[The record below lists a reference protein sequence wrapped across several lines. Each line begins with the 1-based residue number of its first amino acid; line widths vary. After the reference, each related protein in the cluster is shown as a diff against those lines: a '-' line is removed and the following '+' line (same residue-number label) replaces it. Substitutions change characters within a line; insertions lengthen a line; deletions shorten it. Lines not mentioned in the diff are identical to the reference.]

1 MALKQFILLSIITLF
16 LLYCNPKTLLT
27 GVTHTSDVDSVLF
40 YQQNPVADP
49 FLDEI
54 QSNPGNSARLTT
66 MILPPPPPP
75 LPNYKE
81 IEGFRV
87 QLFAGTDSISA
98 LSVQSRVDMDVD
110 DPVYLI
116 HEGGLFK
123 IQVGDY
129 LYRMDADNMKLVLNN
144 KGYDGAW
151 VAKRM
156 IHVLHDSIESDSS
169 IVLPPPPPPAPAGAS
184 QEEIITEQVSDST
197 LTEAN
202 EIKFKIQVM
211 ATSDELKAQQME
223 LELEDQFSQD
233 AFYEKTGD
241 IYKVFIGKFKTRTD
255 AEILLNKVREN
266 GYPDA
271 WLVY

>member
-1 MALKQFILLSIITLF
+1 MVMKHFILLSFSVLF
-16 LLYCNPKTLLT
+16 LFYCNPKTLLT

-54 QSNPGNSARLTT
+54 QSNPGNSAQLKTLL
-66 MILPPPPPP
+66 LPPPPPP
-75 LPNYKE
+75 PPDYKE

-87 QLFAGTDSISA
+87 QIFAGTDSISA
-98 LSVQSRVDMDVD
+98 LSVQRKINADID

-116 HEGGLFK
+116 QEGGLFK

-129 LYRMDADNMKLVLNN
+129 SYRMDADNMKLALNT

-156 IHVLHDSIESDSS
+156 IHVPLDSSDADSS
-169 IVLPPPPPPAPAGAS
+169 IAIPPPPPQTS
-184 QEEIITEQVSDST
+184 VEEHQEEIVTGQMSDST
-197 LTEAN
+197 SVQITET
-202 EIKFKIQVM
+202 KFKIQVI
-211 ATSDELKAQQME
+211 ATSDELKAQQLE

-233 AFYEKTGD
+233 AFYEQAGN
-241 IYKVFIGKFKTRTD
+241 IYKVFIGRFQTRAD
-255 AEILLNKVREN
+255 AEVLLNQVREN